1 MIQNQ
6 EESEPILDEN
16 LPIKVDDELDIQN
29 LIGKVIEGKVYDKGI
44 RLLKMRRIKLW
55 ILTVI

>member
-6 EESEPILDEN
+6 EESEPILNEN
-16 LPIKVDDELDIQN
+16 LPIKVDGELDIHN

-44 RLLKMRRIKLW
+44 RLLKMRRIKL
-55 ILTVI
+55 